1 MVAQQRGADDASDV
15 PPCELI
21 EPLRHWIRGSEI
33 VVPLTPQVMTAQ
45 KATTW
50 GRGKAL
56 AWAAGTTFMLI
67 GSGSVTAQSCGPL
80 PAGGYGPYDYR
91 TQRDKAA
98 IVEQYHFT
106 PRVEALLGG
115 ATGKIGS
122 DLEYVLERIPN
133 HHRALLALFRLAD
146 RYPSGHVNAMQY
158 PVDCY
163 FERALEFRR
172 DDSVVRTLFALYLG
186 KTKRKPDAMRQ
197 LDLIAE
203 QAGENAFTHN
213 SLGAAYAD
221 LEEWDKAAA
230 QAQRAMELGL
240 TKSELLDRLKAKGKW
255 PPPDN
260 GVQATDLPPA
270 AAASAASS
278 TPASSPASTAVA
290 NEARGARA
298 TSGAP
303 SAPSR

>member
-1 MVAQQRGADDASDV
+1 M
-15 PPCELI
+15 
-21 EPLRHWIRGSEI
+21 
-33 VVPLTPQVMTAQ
+33 VPLTPLVMTAQ
-45 KATTW
+45 KATAR

-67 GSGSVTAQSCGPL
+67 GSGSALAQSCGPL
-80 PAGGYGPYDYR
+80 PAGAYGPYDYR
-91 TQRDKAA
+91 TQRDKAV

-133 HHRALLALFRLAD
+133 HHRALLALFRLSD
-146 RYPSGHVNAMQY
+146 RYPSGHVSAMQY

-197 LDLIAE
+197 LNFVAE

-230 QAQRAMELGL
+230 QARRAVELGL

-260 GVQATDLPPA
+260 GAQAADLPPA

-278 TPASSPASTAVA
+278 TPPSPSASAAVV
-290 NEARGARA
+290 NEAQSVQAA
-298 TSGAP
+298 SGAP